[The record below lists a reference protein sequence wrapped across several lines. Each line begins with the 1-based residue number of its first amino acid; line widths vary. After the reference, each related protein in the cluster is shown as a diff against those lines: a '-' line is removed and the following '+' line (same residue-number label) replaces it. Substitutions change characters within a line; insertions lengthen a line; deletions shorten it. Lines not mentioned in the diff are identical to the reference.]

1 MSLGAIARADVVVVG
16 GGISGYACAASAARR
31 GATVV
36 LVEKEAGPA
45 GEGSGRAQGSL
56 RLQGRHAAE
65 LPIAEESIALWREL
79 GGEADCE
86 LRFDG
91 NIYFCDDPAE
101 LPTLRGLV
109 EEAHA
114 AGLTEV
120 RLLEPDDAREVVP
133 NATGPFAAAMWSP
146 YDGQCDPAKSTRAF
160 AARAEAGGVTTLA
173 DTLVIRIVEHAGG
186 VRGID
191 TSRGFIEAAAVV
203 VTGGVWTP
211 NLVGTVGVD
220 VPVMPVAHGQAETV
234 ATDVRIGPTV
244 RAFGFGFRQR
254 PDGRLVLSAGI
265 NARVEYRM
273 TLGSTRNARLWAS
286 RYRVNRGNV
295 RLRFDPALTLRQL
308 RDRSRLSTGHIPVAI
323 EPPAPRRADV
333 DAALVALKRVMPAFA
348 VLRIGRYW
356 SGMLDISPDG
366 VPIIDHKAGPDGLV
380 FVTGLSGHGLA
391 LGPVIGEITAD
402 LALDGAT
409 ARPIRPFRLA
419 RFREGEVELP
429 NKMI

>member
-1 MSLGAIARADVVVVG
+1 VSARPIASADVAVVG
-16 GGISGYACAASAARR
+16 GGISGYAAAASAARR
-31 GATVV
+31 GASVV
-36 LVEKEAGPA
+36 LVEKESRPA

-65 LPIAEESIALWREL
+65 FPIARESIELWRHL
-79 GGEADCE
+79 SDEADCE
-86 LRFDG
+86 LRFSG
-91 NIYFCDDPAE
+91 NVYLCDDPAE
-101 LPTLRGLV
+101 LPTLRALV
-109 EEAHA
+109 AESHG

-120 RLLEPDDAREVVP
+120 SLLDPGEAREVVP
-133 NATGPFAAAMWSP
+133 YATGPFAAAMWSP

-160 AARAEAGGVTTLA
+160 AARAEARGATTLT
-173 DTLVIRIVEHAGG
+173 DTLALRIAERDGSVCGVE
-186 VRGID
+186 
-191 TSRGFIEAAAVV
+191 TSRGFVEAGAVV

-220 VPVMPVAHGQAETV
+220 VPLMPVAHGQAESAPTG
-234 ATDVRIGPTV
+234 VRVEPTV

-265 NARVEYRM
+265 NSRVVYRLS
-273 TLGSTRNARLWAS
+273 LGATRNARLWAS
-286 RYRVNRGNV
+286 RYRLNRGNV
-295 RLRFDPALTLRQL
+295 RLRFDPRLTLRQL
-308 RDRSRLSTGHIPVAI
+308 RDRSRLSTAHIPVAS

-333 DAALVALKRVMPAFA
+333 DDALDALKAVMPAFA
-348 VLRIGRYW
+348 GLRIERYW

-366 VPIIDHKAGPDGLV
+366 LPIIDHEAGPDGLV

-391 LGPVIGEITAD
+391 LGPVIGEIAAD

-419 RFREGEVELP
+419 RFREERVELP
-429 NKMI
+429 TKMI

>member
-1 MSLGAIARADVVVVG
+1 MNADVVVVG
-16 GGISGYACAASAARR
+16 GGISGFACAASAARR

-36 LVEKEAGPA
+36 LVEKESQPA
-45 GEGSGRAQGSL
+45 VEGSGRAQGSL

-65 LPIAEESIALWREL
+65 FPIAQESIELWKEL
-79 GGEADCE
+79 GDEADCE
-86 LRFDG
+86 LRFGG
-91 NIYFCDDPAE
+91 NVYLCDDPAE

-109 EEAHA
+109 DEAHR
-114 AGLTEV
+114 AGLSEV
-120 RLLEPDDAREVVP
+120 RLLDREQAREVVP
-133 NATGPFAAAMWSP
+133 AATGPFAAAMWSP

-160 AARAEAGGVTTLA
+160 AARATALGVTTLT
-173 DTLVIRIVEHAGG
+173 DTLALRITERRGVE
-186 VRGID
+186 
-191 TSRGFIEAAAVV
+191 TSRGFVGAGAVV

-211 NLVGTVGVD
+211 NLLATVGVD
-220 VPVMPVAHGQAETV
+220 VPIMPVAHGQAETV
-234 ATDVRIGPTV
+234 ATDVRVGPTV

-265 NARVEYRM
+265 NSRVEHRLS
-273 TLGSTRNARLWAS
+273 LGSTRYARLWAS
-286 RYRVNRGNV
+286 RYRLNRGNV

-308 RDRSRLSTGHIPVAI
+308 RDRSRLSPDHIPVAT
-323 EPPAPRRADV
+323 EPPAPKRADV
-333 DAALVALKRVMPAFA
+333 DAALVELKRVLPAFEG
-348 VLRIGRYW
+348 LRIGRYW

-366 VPIIDHKAGPDGLV
+366 LPIIDNEDGLV

-419 RFREGEVELP
+419 RFREERVALP
-429 NKMI
+429 DKMI

>member
-1 MSLGAIARADVVVVG
+1 MRTGAIARANVVIVG
-16 GGISGYACAASAARR
+16 GGICGYAGAASAASR

-36 LVEKEAGPA
+36 LVEKESRPA

-65 LPIAEESIALWREL
+65 FPIAQESIELWKQL
-79 GGEADCE
+79 GDEVDCE
-86 LRFDG
+86 LRFGG
-91 NIYFCDDPAE
+91 NLYLCDDPAE
-101 LPTLRGLV
+101 LPTLRTLV
-109 EEAHA
+109 GEAHR

-120 RLLEPDDAREVVP
+120 SLLDRDQAQQVLPH
-133 NATGPFAAAMWSP
+133 ATGPFAAAMWSP

-160 AARAEAGGVTTLA
+160 AARATSGGVTTLA
-173 DTLVIRIVEHAGG
+173 DTLALRIVERGG
-186 VRGID
+186 SVRGLE

-203 VTGGVWTP
+203 VTGGVWAP
-211 NLVGTVGVD
+211 NLVASVGVD
-220 VPVMPVAHGQAETV
+220 VPIMPVAHGQAESV
-234 ATDVRIGPTV
+234 PSDVRVEPTV

-265 NARVEYRM
+265 NARMEHRLS
-273 TLGSTRNARLWAS
+273 LGATRNARLWAS
-286 RYRVNRGNV
+286 RYRAGRGNV

-308 RDRSRLSTGHIPVAI
+308 RDRSRLSTGHIPVAT
-323 EPPAPRRADV
+323 EPPAPKRADI
-333 DAALVALKRVMPAFA
+333 DAALVAVKRVMPAFA
-348 VLRIGRYW
+348 ELGIGRYW

-366 VPIIDHKAGPDGLV
+366 LPIIDHEAGPAGLV

-391 LGPVIGEITAD
+391 LGPAIGEITAD

-419 RFREGEVELP
+419 RFREERVELP
-429 NKMI
+429 TKMI

>member
-1 MSLGAIARADVVVVG
+1 MSAGAIASADVVVVG
-16 GGISGYACAASAARR
+16 GGISGYAGAASAAQR

-36 LVEKEAGPA
+36 LVEKESRPA

-65 LPIAEESIALWREL
+65 FPIARESIELWRRL
-79 GGEADCE
+79 GDEVDCE
-86 LRFDG
+86 LGFGG
-91 NIYFCDDPAE
+91 NIYLCDDPAE
-101 LPTLRGLV
+101 LPTLRALV
-109 EEAHA
+109 EEAHG

-120 RLLEPDDAREVVP
+120 RLLDREQAQEVLP
-133 NATGPFAAAMWSP
+133 HATGPFAAAMWSP

-160 AARAEAGGVTTLA
+160 AARATAGGVTTLE
-173 DTLVIRIVEHAGG
+173 DTLALRIVERDGS
-186 VRGID
+186 VRGLE
-191 TSRGFIEAAAVV
+191 TSRGFIEAATVV

-220 VPVMPVAHGQAETV
+220 VPIMLVAHGQAESV
-234 ATDVRIGPTV
+234 PTDVRVEPTV

-265 NARVEYRM
+265 NARVEYRLS
-273 TLGSTRNARLWAS
+273 LGATRNARLWAS

-295 RLRFDPALTLRQL
+295 RLRFDPALTMRQL
-308 RDRSRLSTGHIPVAI
+308 RDRSRLSTGHIPVAT

-333 DAALVALKRVMPAFA
+333 DAALVSLKRVMPAFEG
-348 VLRIGRYW
+348 LRIGRYW

-366 VPIIDHKAGPDGLV
+366 LPIIDHEAGPDGLV

-391 LGPVIGEITAD
+391 LGPVIGEIAAD

-419 RFREGEVELP
+419 RFREQRVELP

>member
-1 MSLGAIARADVVVVG
+1 MRSDVVVVG

-36 LVEKEAGPA
+36 LVEKESQPA

-65 LPIAEESIALWREL
+65 FAIAQESIELWRQL
-79 GGEADCE
+79 GDQADCE
-86 LRFDG
+86 LHFGG
-91 NIYFCDDPAE
+91 NVYLCDDPAE
-101 LPTLRGLV
+101 LPTLRALV
-109 EEAHA
+109 AEANG
-114 AGLTEV
+114 AGLTDV
-120 RLLEPDDAREVVP
+120 RLLDRDETQELLPA
-133 NATGPFAAAMWSP
+133 ATGSFAAAMWSP

-160 AARAEAGGVTTLA
+160 AARATARGVTTLN
-173 DTLVIRIVEHAGG
+173 DTLALRIAERDGIVCGVETGG
-186 VRGID
+186 
-191 TSRGFIEAAAVV
+191 GFIEAGAVV

-211 NLVGTVGVD
+211 NLVRTVGLD
-220 VPVMPVAHGQAETV
+220 VPSMPVAHGQAESV
-234 ATDVRIGPTV
+234 PTDVRVGPTV

-265 NARVEYRM
+265 NSRVEHRLS
-273 TLGSTRNARLWAS
+273 LGSTRNARLWAS

-295 RLRFDPALTLRQL
+295 RLRFDPALTMRQL
-308 RDRSRLSTGHIPVAI
+308 RERSRLSTRHIPVAT
-323 EPPAPRRADV
+323 EPPAPKRADV
-333 DAALVALKRVMPAFA
+333 DAALVALKRVMPAFEP
-348 VLRIGRYW
+348 LRIGRYW

-366 VPIIDHKAGPDGLV
+366 LPIIDHEAGPDRLV

-419 RFREGEVELP
+419 RFREERIELP